1 MKLPSFK
8 SPVVLGLRRSAA
20 TDQNTIFGSRNQHA
34 FTRADLERA
43 LPDWAVRV
51 VTEQDGSTSLKKLRP
66 YNTTANIEAVIGLY
80 GWVARF
86 NVMTKR
92 TELTRDGVVIPG
104 DDIEN
109 TALIL
114 LGDHVVLAG
123 LTREGLNKL
132 VDAVAVKNSYH
143 PVLNWIKRKPWDG
156 VSRLHLFHQTLHLV
170 QPGKSFLRA
179 KLMNCWALQVIG
191 AMMEPNGIAAAGALV
206 LSGPQ
211 SCGKSYWVMHLC
223 PVPGAVGT
231 GLHLDPAQKDS
242 VLASLRYLMTE
253 LGEIDSTTNRSHTGM
268 LKAFLTNGKDVIRL
282 PYAAKDTEYP
292 RRTVFVGTV
301 NGTGFLVDDTGNRR
315 FWVLE
320 VDRCDVLSADVM
332 QQVWAEYMHIY
343 EQGERWHL
351 DQATLAELNESN
363 VDHTR
368 IDPLREQIATCFDWR
383 SVKWGAVTPSNW
395 QAFPEVKWLTAT
407 DVCISAGRDR
417 TSRAD
422 STRAGTIV
430 RELQWANAGST
441 GAVSFKP
448 VLRKS
453 NGATLLGVPAK
464 TLVKGAL

>member
-1 MKLPSFK
+1 MNLPFFK
-8 SPVVLGLRRSAA
+8 SPIVLGLSRNAA
-20 TDQNTIFGSRNQHA
+20 TEQHTIFGSRNQHA

-43 LPDWAVRV
+43 LPNWAVRV
-51 VTEQDGSTSLKKLRP
+51 VTEQDGSTSFKKLRP
-66 YNTTANIEAVIGLY
+66 YNTTANIESVIRLY
-80 GWVARF
+80 GWVVRF
-86 NVMTKR
+86 NIMTKR
-92 TELTRDGVVIPG
+92 TELTRHGVVIPG

-114 LGDHVVLAG
+114 LGDHVILAG

-143 PVLNWIKRKPWDG
+143 PVLDWIKLKPWDG

-170 QPGKSFLRA
+170 QPAKALLRA

-211 SCGKSYWVMHLC
+211 NCGKSNWVMHVC
-223 PVPGAVGT
+223 PVPGAIGT

-242 VLASLRYLMTE
+242 VLASLRYLISE
-253 LGEIDSTTNRSHTGM
+253 LGEIDSTTSRSHTGM

-320 VDRCDVLSADVM
+320 VDRCDVLSMDAM
-332 QQVWAEYMHIY
+332 QQVWAEYMHMY
-343 EQGERWHL
+343 EQGERWYL
-351 DQATLAELNESN
+351 DQGTLAELNTSN

-368 IDPLREQIATCFDWR
+368 IDPLREQIATSFDWR
-383 SVKWGAVTPSNW
+383 SVKWDAVSPSNW
-395 QAFPEVKWLTAT
+395 QAFPDVKWLTAT

-417 TSRAD
+417 VSHAD

-430 RELQWANAGST
+430 RQLQLANVSST
-441 GAVSFKP
+441 DAIAFKP

-453 NGATLLGVPAK
+453 NGVTLLGVPAK
-464 TLVKGAL
+464 TLGRGAL

>member
-8 SPVVLGLRRSAA
+8 SPIVLGLSRTAA
-20 TDQNTIFGSRNQHA
+20 TQQYTTFGSQNQRA
-34 FTRADLERA
+34 FTRAELERA
-43 LPDWAVRV
+43 LPDWSVRV
-51 VTEQDGSTSLKKLRP
+51 VTDQDGSSSHKRLRP
-66 YNTTANIEAVIGLY
+66 YNTTANIEAVIRLY

-86 NVMTKR
+86 NIMTKR
-92 TELTRDGVVIPG
+92 TELTRHGVVIPG

-109 TALIL
+109 TALVL

-143 PVLNWIKRKPWDG
+143 PVLDWIKLKPWDG

-170 QPGKSFLRA
+170 QPTKALLRA

-191 AMMEPNGIAAAGALV
+191 AMMELNGIAAAGALV

-211 SCGKSYWVMHLC
+211 NCGKSYWVRHLC
-223 PVPGAVGT
+223 PVPGAIGT

-242 VLASLRYLMTE
+242 VLASLRYLISE
-253 LGEIDSTTNRSHTGM
+253 LGEIDSTTSRSHTGM

-320 VDRCDVLSADVM
+320 VDRCNVLSADDM
-332 QQVWAEYMHIY
+332 QQVWAEYLHIY

-351 DQATLAELNESN
+351 DQATLAELNASN

-368 IDPLREQIATCFDWR
+368 IDPLREQIATRFDWG
-383 SVKWGAVTPSNW
+383 SVSWAVVNPSNW
-395 QAFPEVKWLTAT
+395 QAFPEVKWVTAT
-407 DVCISAGRDR
+407 DVCILVGRDQP
-417 TSRAD
+417 SRAD
-422 STRAGTIV
+422 CTRAGTIV
-430 RELQWANAGST
+430 RQLQSDNVSSAG
-441 GAVSFKP
+441 AINFKS

-453 NGATLLGVPAK
+453 NGLTLLGVPAK
-464 TLVKGAL
+464 TLAQGAQ

>member
-1 MKLPSFK
+1 MKLPFFK
-8 SPVVLGLRRSAA
+8 SPVVLGLSRYAA
-20 TDQNTIFGSRNQHA
+20 SKHDSTFDLRNQKT
-34 FTRADLERA
+34 FTRAELEIA
-43 LPDWAVRV
+43 LPDWVLRI

-66 YNTTANIEAVIGLY
+66 YNTTANIEAVIRLY
-80 GWVARF
+80 GWVVRF
-86 NVMTKR
+86 NIMTKR
-92 TELTRDGVVIPG
+92 TELTRHGVVIPG

-123 LTREGLNKL
+123 LTREGLSKL
-132 VDAVAVKNSYH
+132 VDVVAVKNSYH
-143 PVLNWIKRKPWDG
+143 PVLDWIKFKPWDG
-156 VSRLHLFHQTLHLV
+156 VSRLYLFHQTLHLV
-170 QPGKSFLRA
+170 QPTKALLNA
-179 KLMNCWALQVIG
+179 KLLNCWALQVIG
-191 AMMEPNGIAAAGALV
+191 TMMEPNGITAAGALV

-211 SCGKSYWVMHLC
+211 NCGKSYWVMNLC
-223 PVPGAVGT
+223 PVPGAIGT

-242 VLASLRYLMTE
+242 VLASLRYVITE
-253 LGEIDSTTNRSHTGM
+253 LGEIDSTTSRSHTGM

-320 VDRCDVLSADVM
+320 VDRCDVLSPDVM
-332 QQVWAEYMHIY
+332 QQVWAEYMHMY

-351 DQATLAELNESN
+351 DQVTLAQLNASN

-368 IDPLREQIATCFDWR
+368 IDPLRELIATHFDWR
-383 SVKWGAVTPSNW
+383 SVTWNAVNPSNW
-395 QAFPEVKWLTAT
+395 RAFTDVKWLTAT
-407 DVCISAGRDR
+407 DVCILAGWAKP
-417 TSRAD
+417 SRAD

-430 RELQWANAGST
+430 RELQSANASPS
-441 GAVSFKP
+441 GAINFKP

-453 NGATLLGVPAK
+453 NGVTWLGVPVK
-464 TLVKGAL
+464 TLGKGAL